1 MNQHTLTSVAEFLDD
16 AGWNY
21 SVFLRSYTTPPT
33 EGASSEQLIRSALG
47 STAVIGRIEA
57 VTPVEVVSEVR
68 TSISYAGDSGAGPD
82 PKAMQSDRFSE
93 LLAALLQET
102 EAAARSAVRVEQFWL
117 GAGHPAYPVFWD
129 FAFLF
134 TGTNEAVVLVG
145 SSSD

>member
-1 MNQHTLTSVAEFLDD
+1 MNQHTLSSVADFLDD

-21 SVFLRSYTTPPT
+21 SVYLRSYATSPT
-33 EGASSEQLIRSALG
+33 EGASSKQLIRSALG
-47 STAVIGRIEA
+47 STAVIDRIEA

-68 TSISYAGDSGAGPD
+68 TSISYAGDSGAGSD
-82 PKAMQSDRFSE
+82 PKAMQSGRFSE

-117 GAGHPAYPVFWD
+117 SAGHPAYPVFWD

-134 TGTNEAVVLVG
+134 TGTNEALVLVG